1 MAKALVFVPYLLLA
15 VNAAT
20 QDDLRSMSASDTQE
34 ILKEWGLHEE
44 FGDSVRFCI
53 VVSRHTKLPGYR
65 SKLFAQ
71 VFATAFERRYLIPRI

>member
-1 MAKALVFVPYLLLA
+1 MPLLTVTLFCTRGVSKCQNGLKMAKALIFVPYLLLA

-20 QDDLRSMSASDTQE
+20 QAGLRSMSTSDTQE

-53 VVSRHTKLPGYR
+53 VVSRHTKLPG
-65 SKLFAQ
+65 
-71 VFATAFERRYLIPRI
+71 